1 MYFLMTWAVPIY
13 SLESRQNISETKTKK
28 PGGPDSV
35 EEEVDTVAGFASYLP
50 ILNSKDSL
58 HAH

>member
-1 MYFLMTWAVPIY
+1 MTWAVPIY

-35 EEEVDTVAGFASYLP
+35 EEEVDTVAGFASHLP